1 MPRRPLARTLVVSL
15 AIVAA
20 LSLGADAVEAP
31 ARQTL
36 SFNPSWKFIKQDV
49 EHAADPGW
57 VDRDWLT
64 VSTPHTFNDVDTF
77 DDYSLSGHRGEQN
90 QWSGVTWYRKT
101 FTAPA
106 DWQGK
111 KVFIEFQ
118 AVRQV
123 ADVYLNGV
131 KLGTCKTGFTPFG
144 FDLTPHLTFGQPN
157 VLAVRVDNWFEKDP
171 YEADGAA
178 KPAKAGGVKA
188 AKDRSKASPPT
199 GGALQNLQQKFNADI
214 PENIEDLRADQIP
227 WNNPHWHP
235 AHGGIFRDVTLT
247 VTDPLHIELPLY
259 SFLQTAGPYLYATD
273 VSDRSATIH
282 IEVPIENERKA
293 AADVEVAAEIF
304 DRDGKSVAKQSG
316 HARADAGGTATAAL
330 AINLANPQRWEPQ
343 YPCLYKAVVTLRS
356 NGKTI
361 DNAELPLGIRTV
373 RWTADHGF
381 FINGHPE
388 KLHGWGQKPT
398 DEWPGLGAAQP
409 DWLHY
414 FTLNLM
420 KEAGGNW
427 VRWGHCAAGPA
438 QIAAC
443 DQLGIMVE
451 QPGVDGESDTV
462 RAAWKLRVSAFRD
475 VLIYYR
481 NNPSILIWEGGNQ
494 KVTLAHA
501 KELRALMDQYDPH
514 GGRVYAH
521 RRSDKATAS
530 VADILI
536 GTEGCREFADKPVV
550 EGEYDREESPR
561 RVWDDKT
568 PRPLS
573 TTQPSTIVY
582 GYPEAKG
589 MTYDLTSEQ
598 YAVNQVAQ
606 WMKKCG
612 AENHCGGA
620 NWIFSDTT
628 SGGRVPAE
636 VARAGGE
643 LDGERLPKE
652 AYYVCQVM
660 WDPTPRTHIIGHW
673 NYPAGTVKD
682 VYVVAND
689 NADDVEL
696 FVNNSS
702 VGHAKPQDRFL
713 FTFKDVKFEP
723 GEIRAVAYANG
734 HEVSH
739 QIKRTAGA
747 PASLK
752 LTPIT
757 GPKGFRATGSDV
769 LLVDAQVLDAQ
780 GNRVPT
786 YYGPITFSTSG
797 QAVWRGGYN
806 SGTPNSINKTT
817 LGLEDGINRVALRS
831 TLQPGTIQ
839 IEAQVPKLP
848 PARLAVA
855 SEPVEIEDGGIS
867 PALPPLPPAP
877 HLIKPAAQLASA
889 NPPPATAHPQPA
901 SSLISGF
908 SYTGPTAG
916 ANVLPFT
923 AETPVYCDRNTHIKN
938 IPADLQREGA
948 EILQLPSRDNGY
960 SALDLIQFTA
970 TRNLELYIAYDDRLP
985 TPKWLASDFE
995 KTGEHL
1001 TVGKARLTLFKRA
1014 VPKDASVTLGGN
1026 TDAPS
1031 PPANTMYVAFV
1042 VPR

>member
-1 MPRRPLARTLVVSL
+1 MPHRALSRSLALVVATLAAFPLAAR
-15 AIVAA
+15 AA
-20 LSLGADAVEAP
+20 DEP

-36 SFNPSWKFIKQDV
+36 SFNPNWKFIKQDV
-49 EHAADPGW
+49 EGAVNPTFNDADW
-57 VDRDWLT
+57 QT
-64 VSTPHTFNDVDTF
+64 VSAPHTFNDVDTF

-101 FTAPA
+101 FTPPA
-106 DWQGK
+106 DWQNK

-123 ADVYLNGV
+123 ADVYLNGA

-144 FDLTPHLTFGQPN
+144 FDLTPHLKFGQAN
-157 VLAVRVDNWFEKDP
+157 VLAVRVDNRFEKDP
-171 YEADGAA
+171 YEADGASKKG
-178 KPAKAGGVKA
+178 KPSAKA
-188 AKDRSKASPPT
+188 AKDRLNKAPPA
-199 GGALQNLQQKFNADI
+199 GGALQNLQQKFNEEI

-247 VTDPLHIELPLY
+247 VTDPLHIDLPLY
-259 SFLQTAGPYLYATD
+259 SFLQTAGPYIYASD
-273 VSDRSATIH
+273 VSEQSATVH
-282 IEVPIENERKA
+282 LEVPVQNQRKE
-293 AADVEVAAEIF
+293 AADVEVGAEIF
-304 DRDGKSVAKQSG
+304 DRDGKSVAALTTTA
-316 HARADAGGTATAAL
+316 HVDAGGASTRKLTIEL
-330 AINLANPQRWEPQ
+330 PNPQLWEPE
-343 YPCLYKAVVTLRS
+343 YPYLYKAVVTLRS
-356 NGKTI
+356 GGKAVDST
-361 DNAELPLGIRTV
+361 DLPLGIRTV
-373 RWTADHGF
+373 KWTADRGF
-381 FINGHPE
+381 FINGHHE

-398 DEWPGLGAAQP
+398 DEWPALGAAQP

-420 KEAGGNW
+420 KQAGGNW

-438 QIAAC
+438 QIEAC
-443 DQLGIMVE
+443 DQLGVMVE

-462 RAAWKLRVSAFRD
+462 RAAWKLRVNAFRD

-481 NNPSILIWEGGNQ
+481 NNPSIMIWEGGNQ

-501 KELRALMDQYDPH
+501 KELRGLMDEYDPH

-530 VADILI
+530 VADIII
-536 GTEGCREFADKPVV
+536 GTEGGREFADKPVV

-589 MTYDLTSEQ
+589 MTYDLTSKQ

-606 WMKKCG
+606 WVKKCG

-636 VARAGGE
+636 VSRAGGE
-643 LDGERLPKE
+643 VDGERLPKE

-673 NYPAGTVKD
+673 NYPQGTVKD

-696 FVNNSS
+696 LVNNKS
-702 VGHAKPQDRFL
+702 VGHTKPEDQFL
-713 FTFKDVKFEP
+713 FTFKDVKFEA
-723 GEIRAVAYANG
+723 GEIKAVAYAKG
-734 HEVSH
+734 HEVSE
-739 QIKRTAGA
+739 QTKKTTGP

-757 GPKGFRATGSDV
+757 GPKGLRATGSDV
-769 LLVDAQVLDAQ
+769 LLVDAEVLDAQ

-786 YYGPITFSTSG
+786 YYGPITFSPSG
-797 QAVWRGGYN
+797 PAIWRGGYN
-806 SGTPNSINKTT
+806 SGIPHSINKTT
-817 LGLEDGINRVALRS
+817 LGLEVGINRVALRS
-831 TLQPGTIQ
+831 TLQPGRIT
-839 IEAQVPKLP
+839 IEAQVPNLP
-848 PARLAVA
+848 PATLEVA
-855 SEPVEIEDGGIS
+855 AQPVDIQNGGIS
-867 PALPPLPPAP
+867 PELPPLPQPPHLTKPAP
-877 HLIKPAAQLASA
+877 QVASESPQSATEHPQSASA
-889 NPPPATAHPQPA
+889 
-901 SSLISGF
+901 LISGF
-908 SYTGPTAG
+908 NYTGPTAG
-916 ANVLPFT
+916 AAVKPYT
-923 AETPVYCDRNTHIKN
+923 AETPVYCDRKTRIKTP
-938 IPADLQREGA
+938 PAELQKPGT
-948 EILQLPSRDNGY
+948 EILQLPGKDNGY

-970 TRNLELYIAYDDRLP
+970 TRDLDLYVAYDDRLP
-985 TPKWLASDFE
+985 TPSWLSSGFQ
-995 KTGEHL
+995 KTDEHV
-1001 TVGKARLTLFKRA
+1001 TVGKARLTLYKRP
-1014 VPKDASVTLGGN
+1014 VPRDASVTLGGN
-1026 TDAPS
+1026 TDAQN
-1031 PPANTMYVAFV
+1031 PPANTMYTAFL